1 MRRLKPK
8 AAASPSTGK
17 GPGTLAGGALTSFT
31 VRLHPLMLI
40 GSLLAVSAKPKFQV
54 PLPVSP
60 LKALNDENG
69 K

>member
-1 MRRLKPK
+1 
-8 AAASPSTGK
+8 
-17 GPGTLAGGALTSFT
+17 
-31 VRLHPLMLI
+31 MLI

-54 PLPVSP
+54 PLPFSP

>member
-1 MRRLKPK
+1 
-8 AAASPSTGK
+8 
-17 GPGTLAGGALTSFT
+17 
-31 VRLHPLMLI
+31 MLI